1 VLFLIQVHLGSKFR
15 RSFLQTT
22 VLRVSAL
29 YNVCSSKGRPI
40 LRHSSDANNVRSDV
54 VILDKNIFLITL
66 TNGNYLTIRILTCQ
80 RLNCVFIIHNLVF
93 DRLNCVFM

>member
-1 VLFLIQVHLGSKFR
+1 LASHTLHKGKYCLDVLFLIQDQLGSKFR
-15 RSFLQTT
+15 RSLLLTI

-54 VILDKNIFLITL
+54 VIFDKKYFS
-66 TNGNYLTIRILTCQ
+66 
-80 RLNCVFIIHNLVF
+80 
-93 DRLNCVFM
+93 